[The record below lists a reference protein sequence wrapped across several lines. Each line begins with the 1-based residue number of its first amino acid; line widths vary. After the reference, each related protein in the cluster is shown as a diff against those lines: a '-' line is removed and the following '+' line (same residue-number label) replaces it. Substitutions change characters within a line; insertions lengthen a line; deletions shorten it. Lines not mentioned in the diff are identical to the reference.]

1 MRQMAKHLAAC
12 WAGAWMMALAASA
25 QAQGQ
30 AVEVRPGLWMTGTR
44 HLVDGK
50 PTPASQ
56 GPLGALPEAD
66 AREVRLALKPL
77 GLPEGYEPTLEC
89 QTATAIDFQSRVMDM
104 ARDMC
109 SSPEVQVKGTRTT
122 FRANCRA
129 PTKGDMRQAMH
140 SMDVMSIDGMV
151 DAVSPVETRIEQKII
166 NTNPERKRT
175 IEVKSV
181 ARWLGDDC
189 TRAPQGLRA
198 DLFNQLVR

>member
-1 MRQMAKHLAAC
+1 MTQIAKQLATC
-12 WAGAWMMALAASA
+12 WAGAWLMALAAFA

-30 AVEVRPGLWMTGTR
+30 AVEVKPGLWMTGTR
-44 HLVDGK
+44 HLIDGR

-56 GPLGALPEAD
+56 GPLGALSAAD
-66 AREVRLALKPL
+66 AREVRQALKPL

-109 SSPEVQVKGTRTT
+109 SSPEVQIKGTRTT
-122 FRANCRA
+122 FHAKCRA
-129 PTKGDMRQAMH
+129 PTKGGMRQAMH

-151 DAVSPVETRIEQKII
+151 DAVSPVETRIEQKIV
-166 NTNPERKRT
+166 NTNPQRKQT

-189 TRAPQGLRA
+189 TRAPQGMRA
-198 DLFNQLVR
+198 ELFNQLVR